1 MIIDLLTIEIGSTI
15 TKVNAFNGL
24 GTDNLIHVGQGIALT
39 TVDTDVR
46 IGVENAKNDLMKKI
60 NTDSLDIKDIVAN
73 SSAAGGLKMVATG
86 LTWEMTARAA
96 KEAALGAGAVLKY
109 LTAGPLTQTDLN
121 RIKQSDP
128 NMILFAG
135 GVDYGEQQI
144 ILENARKIAE
154 LNLSIPIIFAG
165 NKVVEDEIKNIFL
178 NTNYILEI
186 VPNVYPSIDQF
197 NIDPTRKAIQHIFSK
212 HIIHAKGIDKLQ
224 EIVKKEII
232 PTPYAVLKITKT
244 LYEKIGDLV
253 IIDVGG
259 ATTDVHSVTEGS
271 LKYKKLLIA
280 PEPFAKRTVEGDL
293 GVYVNAS
300 NVKKYLDEES
310 IGVDLQK
317 LSPLPKM
324 EEEVYLSLT
333 LADKAVRTAIERH
346 CGQIIETFGPDG
358 RKQFIK
364 GKDLTATKYIIG
376 SGGALTRLKNAKQI
390 LENIRIT
397 EVYKKLLPLQTSGVL
412 IDTKYILSACG
423 TFVDYY
429 KDDAI
434 KLALKSVEESLLI

>member
-1 MIIDLLTIEIGSTI
+1 MLIDLLTVEIGSTI
-15 TKVNAFNGL
+15 TKVNGFNGI
-24 GTDNLIHVGQGIALT
+24 GTDKIMHVGQGIALT
-39 TVDTDVR
+39 TIDSDVR
-46 IGVENAKNDLMKKI
+46 IGYENAKKNLMSNLNVSK
-60 NTDSLDIKDIVAN
+60 LDVNDIVAN

-121 RIKQSDP
+121 RIIQANP

-135 GVDYGEQQI
+135 GVDYGEQQVV
-144 ILENARKIAE
+144 LENAQKLAS
-154 LNLSIPIIFAG
+154 LNLNIPIIFAG
-165 NKVVEDEIKNIFL
+165 NKVIEDEIKNIFE
-178 NTNYILEI
+178 NTSFLLEI
-186 VPNVYPSIDQF
+186 VPNVYPSIDEF
-197 NIDPTRKAIQHIFSK
+197 NIDPTRKAIQQLFSK

-224 EIVKKEII
+224 EIIKKDII
-232 PTPYAVLKITKT
+232 PTPYAVLKIAEA
-244 LYEKIGDLV
+244 LYEKLGDLV
-253 IIDVGG
+253 VIDVGG

-293 GVYVNAS
+293 GVYVNAL

-310 IGVDLQK
+310 IGLDLQK
-317 LSPLPKM
+317 LSAIPQM

-346 CGQIIETFGPDG
+346 AGQILETFGPDG
-358 RKQFIK
+358 RKMFIK
-364 GKDLTATKYIIG
+364 GKDLTAVKYIIG

-397 EVYKKLLPLQTSGVL
+397 EVYKKLLPLQTAVVL
-412 IDTKYILSACG
+412 IDKRYILSACG
-423 TFVDYY
+423 TMLDYY
-429 KDDAI
+429 KQDAL
-434 KLALKSVEESLLI
+434 KLAIQSVEESIEL

>member
-1 MIIDLLTIEIGSTI
+1 MKIDLLSVEIGSTI
-15 TKVNAFNGL
+15 TKVNGFIGL
-24 GTDNLIHVGQGIALT
+24 GTDKIKHLGQGIALT
-39 TVDTDVR
+39 TVDSDVR
-46 IGVENAKNDLMKKI
+46 IGFENAKKNLMEKLNI
-60 NTDSLDIKDIVAN
+60 NKLEAKEIVAN

-121 RIKQSDP
+121 KIIASQP

-135 GVDYGEQQI
+135 GVDYGEQNT
-144 ILENARKIAE
+144 ILDNAQKIAS

-165 NKVVEDEIKNIFL
+165 NKVVEDEIREIFSK
-178 NTNYILEI
+178 TNFILEI
-186 VPNVYPSIDQF
+186 VPNVYPSIDEF

-212 HIIHAKGIDKLQ
+212 HIIHAKGIDKLK
-224 EIVKKEII
+224 ELVKKDII
-232 PTPYAVLKITKT
+232 PTPYAVLKIAES
-244 LYEKIGDLV
+244 LYEKLGDIV
-253 IIDVGG
+253 VIDVGG

-271 LKYKKLLIA
+271 MKYKKLLIA

-310 IGVDLQK
+310 ANIDLQK
-317 LSPLPKM
+317 LSPLPTM
-324 EEEVYLSLT
+324 DEEIYLSLT

-346 CGQIIETFGPDG
+346 AGYIIETFGPEG
-358 RKQFIK
+358 RKIFIK

-376 SGGALTRLKNAKQI
+376 TGGALTRLKNAKQI
-390 LENIRIT
+390 LENIRIA
-397 EVYKKLLPLQTSGVL
+397 EVYKKLLPLQTATVL
-412 IDTKYILSACG
+412 IDKNYILSACG
-423 TFVDYY
+423 TMIDYF
-429 KDDAI
+429 KEDAL
-434 KLALKSVEESLLI
+434 KLAIRSIEESIEN

>member
-1 MIIDLLTIEIGSTI
+1 MNIDLLTVEIGSTI
-15 TKVNAFNGL
+15 TKVNAFGGL
-24 GTDNLIHVGQGIALT
+24 GSDKIRHIGQGIALT
-39 TVDTDVR
+39 TIDSDVR
-46 IGVENAKNDLMKKI
+46 IGYENAKNDLIEKLGVKNI
-60 NTDSLDIKDIVAN
+60 NVKDIVAN

-121 RIKQSDP
+121 RIVSANP

-135 GVDYGEQQI
+135 GVDYGEQQVVI
-144 ILENARKIAE
+144 ENAQKLAS

-165 NKVVEDEIKNIFL
+165 NKVIEDEIRSTFE
-178 NTNYILEI
+178 NTNYLLEI
-186 VPNVYPSIDQF
+186 VPNVYPSIDEF
-197 NIDPTRKAIQHIFSK
+197 NIEPTRKAIQHLFSK

-224 EIVKKEII
+224 QIVNKDII
-232 PTPYAVLKITKT
+232 PTPYAVLKIAEALYTK
-244 LYEKIGDLV
+244 LGDLV

-280 PEPFAKRTVEGDL
+280 PEPFSKRTVEGDL

-310 IGVDLQK
+310 VNIDLQK

-324 EEEVYLSLT
+324 DEEVYLSLT
-333 LADKAVRTAIERH
+333 LTDKAVRTAIERH
-346 CGQIIETFGPDG
+346 AGQILETFGPDG
-358 RKQFIK
+358 RKLFIK
-364 GKDLTATKYIIG
+364 GKDLTAVKYIIG

-397 EVYKKLLPLQTSGVL
+397 EVYKKLLPLQTAVIL
-412 IDTKYILSACG
+412 IDKNYILSACG
-423 TFVDYY
+423 TMLDYY
-429 KDDAI
+429 KEDAI
-434 KLALKSVEESLLI
+434 KLAIKSIEESLEL